1 MNTSLDPGPICL
13 DANHPCVLPT
23 VFFFFLP
30 SPLKKK
36 KQKKNLFFAILLILF
51 ERTCNNFQLI
61 DITDLRAMPKRL
73 PTNPSIRQST
83 ANS

>member
-36 KQKKNLFFAILLILF
+36 KTKEKSFFRYFTNFIRTNL
-51 ERTCNNFQLI
+51 
-61 DITDLRAMPKRL
+61 
-73 PTNPSIRQST
+73 
-83 ANS
+83 

>member
-30 SPLKKK
+30 SFLKKK
-36 KQKKNLFFAILLILF
+36 TKEKSFFRCFTNFIRTNL
-51 ERTCNNFQLI
+51 
-61 DITDLRAMPKRL
+61 
-73 PTNPSIRQST
+73 
-83 ANS
+83 